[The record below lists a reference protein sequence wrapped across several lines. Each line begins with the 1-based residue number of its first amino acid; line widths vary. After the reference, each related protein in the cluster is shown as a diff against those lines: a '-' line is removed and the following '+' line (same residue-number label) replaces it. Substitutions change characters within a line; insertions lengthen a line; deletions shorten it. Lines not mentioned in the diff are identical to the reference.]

1 MGNTENRYPIFSVL
15 PDQAALF
22 LKFTPRPAP
31 DMPPR
36 RLPVK
41 RHGKER
47 SRVQQH
53 ARSATRRTR
62 QRHGNALA
70 VLLCRACPSFGPS
83 AVRQSESTYWRPKPI
98 ASKQVHQ
105 AAIGPLLDSGKLVG
119 RWMRTDTKEPDAGLA

>member
-1 MGNTENRYPIFSVL
+1 MGNTENRFPIFSVL

-36 RLPVK
+36 RLTGK
-41 RHGKER
+41 RHGNGR

-53 ARSATRRTR
+53 AQSATRRTR

-70 VLLCRACPSFGPS
+70 VLLCRPCPSFGSS
-83 AVRQSESTYWRPKPI
+83 AVRPSESTYRRPKPI
-98 ASKQVHQ
+98 ASNHVRQ
-105 AAIGPLLDSGKLVG
+105 AAIAPLLDSGKLV
-119 RWMRTDTKEPDAGLA
+119 